1 MTDDTVP
8 QSRMLLSH
16 NFDVSPD
23 LVPAMSREE
32 FASVFQ
38 AGLDEQE
45 GLQCRLVDH
54 PHWMVEIRF
63 PGDGVS
69 PLQVGEWCAK
79 ALADQRR
86 TQQISPTA
94 FPKILI
100 LGGIKTTPAAS
111 DSLDALK
118 PGDWGV
124 DVVET
129 HSGAA
134 FLQSIAWDATIAQRS
149 PDSVFKVE
157 WKEA

>member
-1 MTDDTVP
+1 MTVHTVP
-8 QSRMLLSH
+8 QGRMLLSH

-23 LVPAMSREE
+23 LVPALSREE

-38 AGLDEQE
+38 VGLGEQE

-54 PHWMVEIRF
+54 PHWIVEIRF
-63 PGDGVS
+63 PVDGVTPS
-69 PLQVGEWCAK
+69 QVGECCAK

-86 TQQISPTA
+86 TQQISPTV

-100 LGGIKTTPAAS
+100 LGGIKTTPPTS
-111 DSLDALK
+111 DSPDALQ

-129 HSGAA
+129 SSGAA
-134 FLQSIAWDATIAQRS
+134 FLQSIAWESTVAQRS

>member
-1 MTDDTVP
+1 
-8 QSRMLLSH
+8 MLLSH

-23 LVPAMSREE
+23 LVPAMSREQ
-32 FASVFQ
+32 FAAVFQ
-38 AGLDEQE
+38 VGLAEQE
-45 GLQCRLVDH
+45 VQCRLVDH

-63 PGDGVS
+63 PADGVS

-79 ALADQRR
+79 AFAAQRR
-86 TQQISPTA
+86 AQQINPTT
-94 FPKILI
+94 FPEILI
-100 LGGIKTTPAAS
+100 LGGIKTTPATS
-111 DSLDALK
+111 DSPDTLQ

-129 HSGAA
+129 SSGAA
-134 FLQSIAWDATIAQRS
+134 FLQSIAWEATIAQRS